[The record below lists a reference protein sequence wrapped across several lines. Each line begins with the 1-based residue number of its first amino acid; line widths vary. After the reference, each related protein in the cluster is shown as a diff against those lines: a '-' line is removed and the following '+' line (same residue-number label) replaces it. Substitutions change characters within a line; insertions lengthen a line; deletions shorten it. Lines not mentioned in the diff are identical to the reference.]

1 MIPMANEEHLELLK
15 QGTTK
20 WNTWRS
26 VSNCLVPDLNRA
38 DLFGIDLRGANL
50 NNASCISANFI
61 SANLQGANCQGAEFS
76 GALLIGHTKKIHWS
90 KFTIYGPPRLD
101 YAAFNVRTAL
111 D

>member
-1 MIPMANEEHLELLK
+1 MANEEHLELLK

-50 NNASCISANFI
+50 NNASCIRQTLFQPS
-61 SANLQGANCQGAEFS
+61 
-76 GALLIGHTKKIHWS
+76 S
-90 KFTIYGPPRLD
+90 KELSVKGLSSVEPC
-101 YAAFNVRTAL
+101 
-111 D
+111 